1 MARGAPMPIT
11 PFAEYKHHADEC
23 RLLAFLTTKAEQ
35 KTMLEN
41 MARVWEKAAKEYE
54 RDSESEQK
62 S

>member
-1 MARGAPMPIT
+1 MPIT
-11 PFAEYKHHADEC
+11 PFAEYKRHADEC

-35 KTMLEN
+35 KNMLED

-54 RDSESEQK
+54 RDFEPEQK